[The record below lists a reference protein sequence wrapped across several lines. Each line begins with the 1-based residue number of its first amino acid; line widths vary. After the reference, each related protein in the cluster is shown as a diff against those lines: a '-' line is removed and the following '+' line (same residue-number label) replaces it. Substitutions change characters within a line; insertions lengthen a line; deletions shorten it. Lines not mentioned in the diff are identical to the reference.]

1 MKEVPSQ
8 DPNREEKFA
17 HRYIIGNLQHT
28 KTDYCQH
35 SYASNALTVQRIPP
49 ATLQQQKQQP
59 TTRVYEMRAKQSC
72 QTTRGRRLQQQ

>member
-28 KTDYCQH
+28 RPIIVSIH
-35 SYASNALTVQRIPP
+35 ML
-49 ATLQQQKQQP
+49 P
-59 TTRVYEMRAKQSC
+59 TP
-72 QTTRGRRLQQQ
+72 